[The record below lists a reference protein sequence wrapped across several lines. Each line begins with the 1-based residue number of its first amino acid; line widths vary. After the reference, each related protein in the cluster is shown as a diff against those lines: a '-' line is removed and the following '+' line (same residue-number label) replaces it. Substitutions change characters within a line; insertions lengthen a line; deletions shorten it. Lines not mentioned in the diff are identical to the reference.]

1 VPSGPAGGGSAVAR
15 AARRNVRF
23 IREFLANPGGVG
35 AVAPSSRRL
44 AELMVE
50 GVDFEHARV
59 VVEYGPGTGSFTGE
73 IVKRLAPG
81 AKYFAV
87 EIAPRMAREWRRR
100 YPGLPIH
107 RDSVADMRRI
117 CREEGL
123 PARGAV
129 DVIFSGLP
137 WAAFKE
143 PLQRE
148 LLEATAEVLRPG
160 GLLVTF
166 GYRVGRL
173 MPAGRRFQ
181 KLLPEYFSKV
191 TRSRHIWRNLPP
203 AFVIRC
209 EK

>member
-1 VPSGPAGGGSAVAR
+1 VPSGPAGGAHAVAR

-23 IREFLANPGGVG
+23 IREFLANPTGVG
-35 AVAPSSRRL
+35 AVAPSSRHL

-81 AKYFAV
+81 TKYFAV

-100 YPGLPIH
+100 YPGLRIH
-107 RDSVADMRRI
+107 RDSVADMPRL
-117 CREEGL
+117 CREEGVK
-123 PARGAV
+123 GGV

-148 LLEATAEVLRPG
+148 LLAATAEVLRPG

-181 KLLPEYFSKV
+181 RLLPQYFSKV
-191 TRSRHIWRNLPP
+191 TRSRYVWRNLPP
-203 AFVIRC
+203 AFVILC
-209 EK
+209 